1 MKNNK
6 LYPFVLLMLTVAI
19 ISGACNKTKQHSK
32 WLTGETWKV
41 NELSIDGTPFD
52 ILPTLSFD
60 DCDIY
65 DEICFGTLQVEDA
78 GVANFAWQ
86 VREKG
91 SIFELSDQT
100 ENADESNEESVS
112 FSSSFSG
119 VYQVNDADK
128 KSMELESQ
136 TCKRYPGKTVIIKLT
151 KQ

>member
-6 LYPFVLLMLTVAI
+6 LYISALLMFTILI
-19 ISGACNKTKQHSK
+19 ISAACNKTKQHSK
-32 WLTGETWKV
+32 WLTGETWVV
-41 NELSIDGTPFD
+41 NEVSIDGSPFD
-52 ILPTLSFD
+52 LLPKLNFD

-65 DEICFGTLQVEDA
+65 DEICSGTLEIEND

-100 ENADESNEESVS
+100 ENVNESNEEAVS

-119 VYQVNDADK
+119 IYNVNNADK
-128 KSMELESQ
+128 KSMELESNN
-136 TCKRYPGKTVIIKLT
+136 CKRYPGKKVIIKLS
-151 KQ
+151 KE